1 MVMSKI
7 HKKFN
12 KYIQKKAFTSP
23 GSLVY
28 VGKEVVE
35 STSVKLIEFNEKL
48 IHETQIKQLNDC
60 KSTAPNEFVSWLDID
75 GIHEIQVIEAIGK
88 HYNLHPLLLEDILN
102 TEQKPKLE
110 HFGDA
115 HIFTVLKMLKF
126 SKERVEFDTEHVALV
141 LGKNYV
147 ISFQEIHKTEVFL
160 PMFDRLKSSVGKT
173 RNGKADYLFYSLID
187 LVIDNYFVVLEDFG
201 DVLEDLE
208 IEIIENTNNQQQTRL
223 YQLRRELMQLRK
235 YIQPTRD
242 ILGLLVREDSDLI
255 SDPTKVYLRDVY
267 DHILQIIETIESYRE
282 MVENIQNIYLAT
294 LSNKMNSV
302 MKTLTVF
309 TAIFMPLT
317 FIVGIY
323 GMNFEV
329 MPELK
334 NPMGY
339 HYTLGA
345 MAIIAVGLWVYFK
358 WKKYV

>member
-1 MVMSKI
+1 MSKA

-28 VGKEVVE
+28 VGKEVAE
-35 STSVKLIEFNEKL
+35 STAIKLIEFNEKI
-48 IHETQIKQLNDC
+48 IHETQIKHLNDC
-60 KSTAPNEFVSWLDID
+60 KSIAPNGFVSWLDVD
-75 GIHEIQVIEAIGK
+75 GIHETQVIEGIGK
-88 HYNLHPLLLEDILN
+88 HYNLHHLLLEDVLN

-110 HFGDA
+110 HFGDN
-115 HIFTVLKMLKF
+115 HIFTILKMPKF

-141 LGKNYV
+141 LGKHYV
-147 ISFQEIHKTEVFL
+147 ISFQEIHKTDIFS
-160 PMFDRLKSSVGKT
+160 PMFERLKSSVGKT
-173 RNGKADYLFYSLID
+173 RSGKADYLFYSLID

-208 IEIIENTNNQQQTRL
+208 IEIIENINNQQQTRL

-235 YIQPTRD
+235 FVQPTRD
-242 ILGLLVREDSDLI
+242 ILGLLVKEDSDLI
-255 SDPTKVYLRDVY
+255 NDSTKVYLRDVY
-267 DHILQIIETIESYRE
+267 DHIQQIIETIESYRE
-282 MVENIQNIYLAT
+282 MVENIQNIYLTT

-309 TAIFMPLT
+309 TAIFMPLS
-317 FIVGIY
+317 FIAGIY

-334 NPMGY
+334 HPLGY
-339 HYTLGA
+339 YYALGA
-345 MAIIAVGLWVYFK
+345 MSVIAIVLWIYFK